1 MSLSKAQTLASD
13 MASYSKIFS
22 RVGPGDDLRAY
33 RANKQSLCLWFFQW
47 LDMPGDLRLALS
59 SSLIEAWRPGEPGQL
74 LKDSPEDLEDLERLK
89 AGLQRLQEPYE
100 ITPGS
105 EKYMPYILELDMLRY
120 LPVAHIL
127 HARDLKG
134 PEYVASIQAQL
145 LQVDRYLLDQE
156 GANL

>member
-1 MSLSKAQTLASD
+1 M
-13 MASYSKIFS
+13 
-22 RVGPGDDLRAY
+22 R
-33 RANKQSLCLWFFQW
+33 
-47 LDMPGDLRLALS
+47 
-59 SSLIEAWRPGEPGQL
+59 
-74 LKDSPEDLEDLERLK
+74 DSPGDLEDLEGLK

-134 PEYVASIQAQL
+134 PEYVGDLQAQL
-145 LQVDRYLLDQE
+145 LQVERYLLDQE
-156 GANL
+156 GAAL